1 MDNVSWKQ
9 NSILKKSLLK
19 SNLKLFL
26 SLSTCQTWV
35 NNCSPTGPS
44 PANARQIVQHWRTF
58 TNANQPFMFLRSRKS
73 SCLVFDTWKYVHMFF
88 LVRERYFLCLTLIQM
103 EKEDVSCENIK
114 GVTEG
119 SPCRWRC
126 LHLNPRDGENIFFV
140 HIYTCISYLHRSC

>member
-1 MDNVSWKQ
+1 MDNVSWTQ

-44 PANARQIVQHWRTF
+44 PANAWQTVQHWRTF

-119 SPCRWRC
+119 SSCRWRC
-126 LHLNPRDGENIFFV
+126 MLAPEPERWREYFFCTY
-140 HIYTCISYLHRSC
+140 IYVY